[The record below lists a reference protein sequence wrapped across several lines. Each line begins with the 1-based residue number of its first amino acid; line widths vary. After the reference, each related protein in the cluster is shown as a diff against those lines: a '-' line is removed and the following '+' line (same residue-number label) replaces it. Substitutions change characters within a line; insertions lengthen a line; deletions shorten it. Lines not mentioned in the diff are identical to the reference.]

1 MSIVCCSS
9 CGWHLSPIPIALQEQ
24 DVQQPPET
32 ALEPTSDGGQD
43 GEDAHD
49 LVQSG
54 RSRGKSR
61 YLGHTTARVDR
72 Y

>member
-1 MSIVCCSS
+1 VSIVCCSS
-9 CGWHLSPIPIALQEQ
+9 CGWHLSPIPIALQEE
-24 DVQQPPET
+24 VQQPPET

-43 GEDAHD
+43 GGDAHD

-61 YLGHTTARVDR
+61 CPGHTAVCVDR
-72 Y
+72 R